1 MEEILLLTLL
11 EQVDIGKR
19 ADSGFKKEAW
29 VACCDAIEEVI
40 GETIT
45 IDKCKAKVDSMKA
58 L

>member
-1 MEEILLLTLL
+1 M
-11 EQVDIGKR
+11 DIRKH

-29 VACCDAIEEVI
+29 VACCDTIKEVI

-45 IDKCKAKVDSMKA
+45 IDKYKAKVDSMKA